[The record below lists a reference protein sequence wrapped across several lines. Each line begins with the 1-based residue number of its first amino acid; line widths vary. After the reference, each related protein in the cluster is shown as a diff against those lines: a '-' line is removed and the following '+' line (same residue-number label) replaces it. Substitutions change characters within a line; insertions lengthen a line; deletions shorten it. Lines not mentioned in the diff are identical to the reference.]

1 MNSVE
6 SLSIGCRNSALPAQD
21 VICHVH
27 AMFAK
32 VFSAAVFGVDAFDL
46 EVEVNASGG
55 QKDVTIIVGLPD
67 AAVREARD
75 RVKTAIANS
84 GLRWPGGHVTVN
96 LAPADVKKEGP
107 SFDLP
112 IALAMIACA
121 MDEKLPK
128 AADFCFVGELALDG
142 AIRAV
147 RGVLPVALEA
157 RRCGRTKVVVPVAN
171 AREAAM
177 VEGIEVYGVNNL
189 RECYSFLTGKHD
201 LKPVREDLTAF
212 FASHQSYDCDFAD
225 VRGQHHVKRAVE
237 VAAAGGHGLLLIGP
251 PGSGKS
257 MVSKRVP
264 TILPPMT
271 MEEAI
276 ETTKIHSICGL
287 LHEQSFVATRP
298 FRSPHHTVSDVGL
311 LGGGVNPSPGEISIA
326 HHGVLFLDEL
336 PEFRRSTLEV
346 LRQPLEDGRVTVSRA
361 AGTMTFPAEF
371 ILIGAMN
378 PCACGFHGDPKRTCR
393 CAPLQVERYRDRI
406 SGPLLDRIDLHVEAP
421 AVPFEELR
429 TQEPG
434 ESSAAIR
441 SRVVAARRVQQAR
454 FGTGRVRV
462 NARMTSQQLRKHCAL
477 GSEAENMLRMAME
490 SLNLSARAHDRI
502 LKVARTI
509 ADLAEQS
516 DIGADHIGEAI
527 QYRTLDR
534 KLWA

>member
-1 MNSVE
+1 M
-6 SLSIGCRNSALPAQD
+6 SLPVFA
-21 VICHVH
+21 
-27 AMFAK
+27 AMLAK

-46 EVEVNASGG
+46 EVEVSDGGG
-55 QKDVTIIVGLPD
+55 QKDAIVIVGLPD
-67 AAVREARD
+67 TAVKEARD
-75 RVKTAIANS
+75 RVKTAISNS
-84 GLRWPGGHVTVN
+84 GYRWPRGHVTVN

-112 IALAMIACA
+112 IALAMVACA
-121 MDEKLPK
+121 QDITLRQAEE
-128 AADFCFVGELALDG
+128 FCFVGELALDG
-142 AIRAV
+142 AVRPV

-157 RRCGRTKVVVPVAN
+157 RRRGRTKVVVPEAN

-177 VEGIEVYGVNNL
+177 VEGIEVYGVRNL
-189 RECYSFLTGKHD
+189 RECFSFLTGD
-201 LKPVREDLTAF
+201 LTLKAVREDLTAF
-212 FASHQSYDCDFAD
+212 FAAHQNYEVDFSD
-225 VRGQHHVKRAVE
+225 VRGQHHVKRAIE

-257 MVSKRVP
+257 MISKRVP

-287 LHEQSFVATRP
+287 LLDKGFVATRP
-298 FRSPHHTVSDVGL
+298 FRSPHHTVSDAGL
-311 LGGGVNPSPGEISIA
+311 LGGGMNPSPGEISVA

-336 PEFRRSTLEV
+336 PEFKRTTLEV

-371 ILIGAMN
+371 MLVAAMN
-378 PCACGFHGDPKRTCR
+378 PCPCGYHGDPKRNCR
-393 CAPLQVERYRDRI
+393 CTQLQVERYREKI

-429 TQEPG
+429 QRELGEPSTSMR
-434 ESSAAIR
+434 E
-441 SRVVAARRVQQAR
+441 RVVAARAIQRER
-454 FGTGRVRV
+454 FGAGKTRV
-462 NARMTSQQLRKHCAL
+462 NARMTSAHVRKFCAL
-477 GSEAENMLRMAME
+477 DSDAEGMLRMAME
-490 SLNLSARAHDRI
+490 NLQLSARAHDRI
-502 LKVARTI
+502 LKVSRTI
-509 ADLAEQS
+509 ADLAGSEPV
-516 DIGADHIGEAI
+516 AAEHINEAI

>member
-1 MNSVE
+1 M
-6 SLSIGCRNSALPAQD
+6 L
-21 VICHVH
+21 
-27 AMFAK
+27 AK
-32 VFSAAVFGVDAFDL
+32 VFSAAVFGVDASDL
-46 EVEVNASGG
+46 EVEVSDGGG
-55 QKDVTIIVGLPD
+55 QKDVIVIVGLPD
-67 AAVREARD
+67 TAVKEARD

-84 GLRWPGGHVTVN
+84 GFRWPRGHVTVN

-121 MDEKLPK
+121 QEVKLDN
-128 AADFCFVGELALDG
+128 AGEFCFVGELALDG
-142 AIRAV
+142 AVRAV

-157 RRCGRTKVVVPVAN
+157 RRRGRRRVVVPAAN

-177 VEGIEVYGVNNL
+177 VEGIEVIGVRNL
-189 RECYSFLTGKHD
+189 RECYHFLTGEKE
-201 LKPVREDLTAF
+201 LAPVREDIAAF
-212 FASHQSYDCDFAD
+212 FASHRNYDVDFAD
-225 VRGQHHVKRAVE
+225 VRGQAHVKRAIE

-257 MVSKRVP
+257 MISKRVP

-287 LHEQSFVATRP
+287 LLDKSFVATRP

-311 LGGGVNPSPGEISIA
+311 LGGGMNPSPGEISIA

-336 PEFRRSTLEV
+336 PEFKRTTLEV
-346 LRQPLEDGRVTVSRA
+346 LRQPLEDGRVTVTRA

-371 ILIGAMN
+371 MLVAAMN
-378 PCACGFHGDPKRTCR
+378 PCPCGYHGDPKRKCK
-393 CAPLQVERYRDRI
+393 CAPMQVERYRERI

-421 AVPFEELR
+421 AVPFDELR
-429 TQEPG
+429 KHEPG
-434 ESSAAIR
+434 EASAAIR
-441 SRVVAARRVQQAR
+441 ERIIAARDVQHAR
-454 FGTGRVRV
+454 FGSTKVRV
-462 NARMTSQQLRKHCAL
+462 NARMSSQQVRKHCAL
-477 GSEAENMLRMAME
+477 DSEAEGMLRMAME

-509 ADLAEQS
+509 ADLAGAW
-516 DIGADHIGEAI
+516 DITAEHISEAI
-527 QYRTLDR
+527 QYRKLDR

>member
-1 MNSVE
+1 M
-6 SLSIGCRNSALPAQD
+6 
-21 VICHVH
+21 ICHGA
-27 AMFAK
+27 AMLAK

-46 EVEVNASGG
+46 DVEVSASGG

-84 GLRWPGGHVTVN
+84 GLRWPPGHVTVN

-121 MDEKLPK
+121 MDEKLPN

-142 AIRAV
+142 AVRAV

-157 RRCGRTKVVVPVAN
+157 RRCGRKKVVVPAAN

-189 RECYSFLTGKHD
+189 RECFSFLTGKHQM
-201 LKPVREDLTAF
+201 KPVREDIAAF
-212 FASHQSYDCDFAD
+212 FAAHQNYEADFAD
-225 VRGQHHVKRAVE
+225 VRGQHHVKRAIE

-257 MVSKRVP
+257 MLSKRVP
-264 TILPPMT
+264 TILPPLT

-287 LHEQSFVATRP
+287 LHEESFVATRP

-311 LGGGVNPSPGEISIA
+311 LGGGMNPSPGEISVA

-336 PEFRRSTLEV
+336 PEFRRTTLEV

-361 AGTMTFPAEF
+361 SGTMTFPAEF
-371 ILIGAMN
+371 MLVAAMN
-378 PCACGFHGDPKRTCR
+378 PCPCGFHGDPKRSCR
-393 CAPLQVERYRDRI
+393 CAPMQVERYRERI

-421 AVPFEELR
+421 AVSFDDMR
-429 TQEPG
+429 KQASGEP
-434 ESSAAIR
+434 SAAIR
-441 SRVVAARRVQQAR
+441 ERVTAAREIQRVR
-454 FGTGRVRV
+454 IGPGKVRV

-477 GSEAENMLRMAME
+477 GTEAEDMLRMAME

-509 ADLAEQS
+509 ADLAGAP
-516 DIGADHIGEAI
+516 DIGAEHIGEAI

>member
-1 MNSVE
+1 M
-6 SLSIGCRNSALPAQD
+6 L
-21 VICHVH
+21 
-27 AMFAK
+27 AK

-75 RVKTAIANS
+75 RVKTAIGNS
-84 GLRWPGGHVTVN
+84 GFRWPGGHVTVN

-121 MDEKLPK
+121 QRQKLTN
-128 AADFCFVGELALDG
+128 AAEFCFVGELALDG
-142 AIRAV
+142 AVRAV

-157 RRCGRTKVVVPVAN
+157 RRCGRKKVVVPAAN

-177 VEGIEVYGVNNL
+177 VEGIEVYGVHNL
-189 RECYSFLTGKHD
+189 RECYTFLTGELE
-201 LKPVREDLTAF
+201 LKPVREDLAAF
-212 FASHQSYDCDFAD
+212 FASHQNYDTDFSD

-237 VAAAGGHGLLLIGP
+237 VAASGGHGLLLIGP

-257 MVSKRVP
+257 MLSKRVP

-287 LHEQSFVATRP
+287 LHDKSFVATRP
-298 FRSPHHTVSDVGL
+298 FRSPHHTVSDIGL
-311 LGGGVNPSPGEISIA
+311 LGGGVNPAPGEISVA
-326 HHGVLFLDEL
+326 NHGVLFLDEL

-361 AGTMTFPAEF
+361 SGSMTFPAEF
-371 ILIGAMN
+371 MLVAAMN
-378 PCACGFHGDPKRTCR
+378 PCPCGYHGDPKRACR
-393 CAPLQVERYRDRI
+393 CAPMQVERYRERI

-421 AVPFEELR
+421 AVSFDELR
-429 TQEPG
+429 KQEPG
-434 ESSAAIR
+434 EPSTAIR
-441 SRVVAARRVQQAR
+441 ERVVAAREVQRAR
-454 FGTGRVRV
+454 LGAGKVRV

-477 GSEAENMLRMAME
+477 SSDSEHMLQMAME
-490 SLNLSARAHDRI
+490 NLNLSARAHDRI

-509 ADLAEQS
+509 ADLAAS
-516 DIGADHIGEAI
+516 ADIQAEHIGEAI